1 MEAESWDL
9 ICLVSS
15 LITLSVS
22 AACVCANL
30 RHFSVTGR
38 TNTAVYLSVHGQTQ
52 RMTNERGTLINREGT
67 HLSRNPN
74 KLEEIAP

>member
-22 AACVCANL
+22 AACVCQPQALLCDRQNEHGCLPKCARAN
-30 RHFSVTGR
+30 TK
-38 TNTAVYLSVHGQTQ
+38 ND
-52 RMTNERGTLINREGT
+52 
-67 HLSRNPN
+67 
-74 KLEEIAP
+74 

>member
-1 MEAESWDL
+1 METESCDL

-22 AACVCANL
+22 TVCVCQPQALLCDRQNQHCCL
-30 RHFSVTGR
+30 PKCARE
-38 TNTAVYLSVHGQTQ
+38 TQ

-67 HLSRNPN
+67 HLSRIPN